1 VWPAS
6 SNASDWFNGWGDPGT
21 DYDAKILRPAN
32 RAINLAPEDPWVYFP
47 KALYLAMSDRPGE
60 GLGAADAGLAVNPNY
75 LPLLMPRA
83 VAENSLGRHEQAKA
97 DAERAIRLSPR
108 DPTIGQYHVIV
119 GDAEISFGHFDAAI
133 DAYRKAIDS
142 GLQQFFVY
150 MNLAAA
156 YAHAGKMDEAK
167 TALAE
172 ARRLNPELTV
182 KWMKDHTPSV
192 PAVFDGVRKAGLPE
206 E

>member
-1 VWPAS
+1 
-6 SNASDWFNGWGDPGT
+6 
-21 DYDAKILRPAN
+21 
-32 RAINLAPEDPWVYFP
+32 
-47 KALYLAMSDRPGE
+47 M
-60 GLGAADAGLAVNPNY
+60 
-75 LPLLMPRA
+75 
-83 VAENSLGRHEQAKA
+83 
-97 DAERAIRLSPR
+97 RLSAR

-119 GDAEISFGHFDAAI
+119 GDAEISLSHFDAAI

-156 YAHAGKMDEAK
+156 AK

-192 PAVFDGVRKAGLPE
+192 PAVFDGVRKARLPE

>member
-1 VWPAS
+1 
-6 SNASDWFNGWGDPGT
+6 
-21 DYDAKILRPAN
+21 
-32 RAINLAPEDPWVYFP
+32 
-47 KALYLAMSDRPGE
+47 MSGRPGE

-75 LPLLMPRA
+75 VPLLMPRA

-119 GDAEISFGHFDAAI
+119 GDAEISLGHFDAAI

-172 ARRLNPELTV
+172 ARRLSGAAGTGVITSRGSSLRTAP
-182 KWMKDHTPSV
+182 TPSCRTFWRRSPIV
-192 PAVFDGVRKAGLPE
+192 RRRARQAPRSPTTCAIDRDRTSSRSRDPRARRARMIIPAAGGAK
-206 E
+206 